1 MRPGSSEWGS
11 GATFQMFKHNQ
22 GSVQRRIERSIPV
35 IERVVLST
43 LLLLVLCWLVSRGI
57 RAI

>member
-1 MRPGSSEWGS
+1 
-11 GATFQMFKHNQ
+11 MFKPNQ